1 MAQNKP
7 DDDVSEEKMK
17 SGTDEPWKKP
27 GQSSQNENQAP
38 PDGPDLERWQNT
50 NTH

>member
-1 MAQNKP
+1 MSRDKAHDDPP
-7 DDDVSEEKMK
+7 DGAMK
-17 SGTDEPWKKP
+17 SGTDKPWKKP

-38 PDGPDLERWQNT
+38 SAEPDIERWQDS